1 MARSKQHT
9 RIHNAHTP
17 LIVKL
22 SSNIVGLSF
31 LPAPTSTRVRSCALG
46 SSRAAPRAM
55 APRRRRAWP
64 AAAAVFVAAV
74 VAAGFAA
81 EAADMVQE
89 RLTVGMTIVA
99 GAASTGAV
107 CLDGSPPAY
116 HLHRGSGAGAR
127 SWLLQFEGGG
137 WCNDVRSC
145 AERAGTR
152 RGSTRL
158 MTKVE
163 IFSGIL
169 SNRPSMNPDFYNWNR
184 VKLRYCDGGSFSGDS
199 EYRNG
204 SSVLYFRGQRIWDA
218 IITDLLQRGLAK
230 AENVLLS
237 GCSAGGLATFFH
249 CDSLKKRL
257 GGATTVKC
265 LSDAGFFLDLS
276 DISGNNNMRKFFSSL
291 VSLQGAQKN
300 LNKDCQNSTDC
311 PYLCFFPQYA
321 LPDIR
326 TPYFILNSAY
336 DVYQFHH
343 IFVPPSSDPRGQ
355 WSRCKMYPGAC
366 STSQIAT
373 LQGLRSAML
382 TSLKQIQGKPEAGMF
397 INSCFAHCQSELQDT
412 WFARDSPM
420 IHDKKIAEVIG
431 DWYFERGAAK
441 EIDCAYPCDSTC
453 HNLIPSDQELGMH

>member
-1 MARSKQHT
+1 
-9 RIHNAHTP
+9 
-17 LIVKL
+17 
-22 SSNIVGLSF
+22 
-31 LPAPTSTRVRSCALG
+31 
-46 SSRAAPRAM
+46 M
-55 APRRRRAWP
+55 APRRRGACP
-64 AAAAVFVAAV
+64 AAAVFVAAV
-74 VAAGFAA
+74 VAVGFAA

-99 GAASTGAV
+99 DAASTGAV

-145 AERAGTR
+145 TERAGTR

-163 IFSGIL
+163 VFSGIL

-199 EYRNG
+199 EYKNG
-204 SSVLYFRGQRIWDA
+204 
-218 IITDLLQRGLAK
+218 
-230 AENVLLS
+230 VLLS

-249 CDSLKKRL
+249 CDSLKERL

-265 LSDAGFFLDLS
+265 LSDAGFFLDLT

-291 VSLQGAQKN
+291 VSLQGVQKN

-311 PYLCFFPQYA
+311 PYMCFFPQYA

-343 IFVPPSSDPRGQ
+343 IFVPPSSDPGGQ
-355 WSRCKMYPGAC
+355 WSRCKMDPGAC

-373 LQGLRSAML
+373 LQGLRTAML
-382 TSLKQIQGKPEAGMF
+382 TSLKQIEGEPEAGMF
-397 INSCFAHCQSELQDT
+397 VNSCFAHCQSELQDT
-412 WFARDSPM
+412 WFEPDSPM
-420 IHDKKIAEVIG
+420 IHDKKIAEVVG

-453 HNLIPSDQELGMH
+453 HNLIPSDQDGISDAQSGHQFCSIRICRKMIIYMYILLIALQII

>member
-1 MARSKQHT
+1 MA
-9 RIHNAHTP
+9 
-17 LIVKL
+17 
-22 SSNIVGLSF
+22 
-31 LPAPTSTRVRSCALG
+31 
-46 SSRAAPRAM
+46 
-55 APRRRRAWP
+55 AWP
-64 AAAAVFVAAV
+64 SSAVVTAAV
-74 VAAGFAA
+74 VTAVAAALAAGFAA
-81 EAADMVQE
+81 EAAADVFQE
-89 RLTVGMTIVA
+89 RLAVGMTIVS
-99 GAASTGAV
+99 GAALTGAV

-116 HLHRGSGAGAR
+116 HLHRGSGGGAR

-137 WCNDVRSC
+137 WCNDVKSC
-145 AERAGTR
+145 ADRAGTR

-158 MTKVE
+158 MAKVE
-163 IFSGIL
+163 VFSGIL
-169 SNRPSMNPDFYNWNR
+169 SNNPAMNPDFYNWNR

-218 IITDLLQRGLAK
+218 IITDLLQKGLAK

-249 CDSLKKRL
+249 CDSLKERL

-276 DISGNNNMRKFFSSL
+276 DISGNNSIRKFFSSL

-300 LNKDCQNSTDC
+300 LNKDCQNSTDY
-311 PYLCFFPQYA
+311 PYLCFFPQYV

-355 WSRCKMYPGAC
+355 WNRCKMDPGAC
-366 STSQIAT
+366 STTQIAT

-382 TSLKQIQGKPEAGMF
+382 TSLKQIKGEPEAGMF

-412 WFARDSPM
+412 WFAPDSPM

-431 DWYFERGAAK
+431 NWYFERGAAK

-453 HNLIPSDQELGMH
+453 HNLIPSDQDGISGAQSGHRLRSIRICRQMIIYMYILLIELQFI

>member
-1 MARSKQHT
+1 MA
-9 RIHNAHTP
+9 
-17 LIVKL
+17 
-22 SSNIVGLSF
+22 SSLSF
-31 LPAPTSTRVRSCALG
+31 SASPSGRPLLPCPFLRSRFL
-46 SSRAAPRAM
+46 SRRAM

-64 AAAAVFVAAV
+64 AAAVFVAAV
-74 VAAGFAA
+74 VAVGFAA

-99 GAASTGAV
+99 DAASTGAV

-145 AERAGTR
+145 ADRAGTR

-163 IFSGIL
+163 VFSGIL
-169 SNRPSMNPDFYNWNR
+169 SNLPSRNPDFYNWNR

-218 IITDLLQRGLAK
+218 IITDLLQKGLAK
-230 AENVLLS
+230 AKNVLLS

-249 CDSLKKRL
+249 CDSLKERL

-265 LSDAGFFLDLS
+265 LSDAGFFLDLT

-291 VSLQGAQKN
+291 VSLQGVQKN

-343 IFVPPSSDPRGQ
+343 IFVPPSSDPGGQ
-355 WSRCKMYPGAC
+355 WSRCKMDPGAC

-373 LQGLRSAML
+373 IQGLRSAML
-382 TSLKQIQGKPEAGMF
+382 TSLKQIEGKPEAGMF

-412 WFARDSPM
+412 WFAPDSPM
-420 IHDKKIAEVIG
+420 IHDKDGISGAQSGNEFFSISCRKMVIYMYILLIALQI
-431 DWYFERGAAK
+431 
-441 EIDCAYPCDSTC
+441 I
-453 HNLIPSDQELGMH
+453 